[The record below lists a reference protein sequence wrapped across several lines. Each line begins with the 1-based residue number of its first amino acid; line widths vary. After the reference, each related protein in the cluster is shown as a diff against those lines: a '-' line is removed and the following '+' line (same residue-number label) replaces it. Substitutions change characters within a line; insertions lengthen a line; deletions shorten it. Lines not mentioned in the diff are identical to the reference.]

1 MCCIEKSGS
10 PNPGPQCKYLEL
22 SSPIRSAI
30 TWQIVKGAKFMAQC
44 SFNSSAHNVGIISG
58 DDKFALPVIE
68 MFLFI
73 VPSV

>member
-1 MCCIEKSGS
+1 MS
-10 PNPGPQCKYLEL
+10 
-22 SSPIRSAI
+22 
-30 TWQIVKGAKFMAQC
+30 QC